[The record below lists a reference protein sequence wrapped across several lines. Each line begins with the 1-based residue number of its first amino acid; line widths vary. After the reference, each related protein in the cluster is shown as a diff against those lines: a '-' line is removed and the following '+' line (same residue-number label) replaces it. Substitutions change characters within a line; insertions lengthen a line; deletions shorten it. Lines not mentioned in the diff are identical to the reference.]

1 MLYGIMKGSSHN
13 TPTLKNRTNIMET
26 SPIENSATPAPDR
39 RISPK
44 LKLAL
49 FLALAVAVVVFFKAE
64 GLDKYFSIEQ
74 VQAFVDS
81 MGVWAPIAFVLI
93 YALAMMIGLPGTVFT
108 IVGALVFGKWL
119 GTFLNVVGATIG
131 ASGAFFIARLMAGEL
146 LIKKLSGQK
155 WFDKFNKGLEENGI
169 SYMLFVRLV
178 PLFPFNGINFGS
190 GITKVSFRDYL
201 VGTFLGII
209 PATFVFT
216 NAAVEVG
223 QSATAGFKLTGGMI
237 GAFALLGLFALI
249 PIMIKRR
256 LGGKLAEKN

>member
-1 MLYGIMKGSSHN
+1 MKTSS
-13 TPTLKNRTNIMET
+13 
-26 SPIENSATPAPDR
+26 IESSSSSAPVS
-39 RISPK
+39 RINPK

-49 FLALAVAVVVFFKAE
+49 FLALAAAAVMVFKMSGF
-64 GLDKYFSIEQ
+64 DKYLSIEQ
-74 VQAFVDS
+74 VQMFVDS

-93 YALAMMIGLPGTVFT
+93 YAAAMMLGLPGTVFT
-108 IVGALVFGKWL
+108 IVGGLVFGKWL
-119 GTFLNVVGATIG
+119 GTLLNVVGATVG
-131 ASGAFFIARLMAGEL
+131 ASGAFWVARLLAGEM

-155 WFDKFNKGLEENGI
+155 WFDKFNKGLEENGV

-201 VGTFLGII
+201 VGTVVGII

-223 QSATAGFKLTGGMI
+223 ESATAGFKLTGGMI
-237 GAFALLGLFALI
+237 SAFALLGLFALI
-249 PIMIKRR
+249 PVMIKRR
-256 LGGKLAEKN
+256 LSGKSAEKS